1 MEAGHQYM
9 GYPGQPVDD
18 MGTVRNNLAE
28 HGAGRK
34 GFVAF
39 TLDFAAMAADTFLS
53 ILKQVVVAHNLS
65 PHQTDFRKR
74 RTRARGLPCPIFEIM
89 FKPAIPHGYPC
100 YQHNP

>member
-39 TLDFAAMAADTFLS
+39 TLDFAAMTSNAFLS
-53 ILKQVVVAHNLS
+53 ILKQVVVAHNPS
-65 PHQTDFRKR
+65 PHLSGNGNRSTC
-74 RTRARGLPCPIFEIM
+74 TRGFTLPDLRD
-89 FKPAIPHGYPC
+89 YV
-100 YQHNP
+100 